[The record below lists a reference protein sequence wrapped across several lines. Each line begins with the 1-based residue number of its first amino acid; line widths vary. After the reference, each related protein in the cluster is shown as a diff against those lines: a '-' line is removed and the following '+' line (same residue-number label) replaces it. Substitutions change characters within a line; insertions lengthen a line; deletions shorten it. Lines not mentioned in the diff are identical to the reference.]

1 LNINIDGDDEQMQV
15 RGLPLQGNKRESN
28 KLEPTLEGEDEVRSY
43 ITDADLVKSDFEEYR
58 GLGVPS
64 IDSWTMNK
72 IHTDDVE
79 KISDLEAVVNNDKSM
94 TLE

>member
-1 LNINIDGDDEQMQV
+1 MQV
-15 RGLPLQGNKRESN
+15 RGLPLAGNKKVVE
-28 KLEPTLEGEDEVRSY
+28 EDGEEVVSY

-79 KISDLEAVVNNDKSM
+79 KYDDL
-94 TLE
+94 